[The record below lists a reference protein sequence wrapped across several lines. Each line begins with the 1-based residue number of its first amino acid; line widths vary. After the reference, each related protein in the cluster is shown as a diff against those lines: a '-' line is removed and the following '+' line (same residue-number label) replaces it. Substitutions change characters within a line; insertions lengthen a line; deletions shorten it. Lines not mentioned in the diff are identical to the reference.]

1 MNPTQNPEQPLT
13 PNPQPIT
20 PPVSPTPDAAAAFP
34 PQPAVAPIAPQPA
47 VPGQPPVAGVQPAA
61 APAPVAASAPMASVP
76 EEIAKKAK
84 SAGTWALVVGVLNL
98 LGLGAVLML
107 LPGEVNYLL
116 LGLSGLGVAALTV
129 FGFQLRQ
136 QATQDLATV
145 KQTLQYKLLP
155 TIGFLI
161 LLSAVQGEVVGLL
174 PLIVAYLAAST
185 LSKINKL
192 SK

>member
-1 MNPTQNPEQPLT
+1 MNPTQNPDQPLT
-13 PNPQPIT
+13 PSPQPIT
-20 PPVSPTPDAAAAFP
+20 PPASPAPDAAAAFP
-34 PQPAVAPIAPQPA
+34 PQPAAAPVAPQPA
-47 VPGQPPVAGVQPAA
+47 MPSQAPVAGVQPAA

-107 LPGEVNYLL
+107 LPGKVNYLL

-136 QATQDLATV
+136 QANQDLATV

-155 TIGFLI
+155 AIGFLI
-161 LLSAVQGEVVGLL
+161 LLSAVQGQAVGLL
-174 PLIVAYLAAST
+174 PLIVAYLAYST

>member
-1 MNPTQNPEQPLT
+1 MNPSQNPDQPLT
-13 PNPQPIT
+13 PSPQPIT
-20 PPVSPTPDAAAAFP
+20 PPASPAPDAAAAFP
-34 PQPAVAPIAPQPA
+34 PQPAAAPVAPQPA
-47 VPGQPPVAGVQPAA
+47 MPSQAPVAGVQPAA

-107 LPGEVNYLL
+107 LPGKVNYLL

-136 QATQDLATV
+136 QANQDLATV

-155 TIGFLI
+155 AIGFLI
-161 LLSAVQGEVVGLL
+161 LLSAVQGQAVGLL
-174 PLIVAYLAAST
+174 PLIVAYLAYST